1 MHHNLVNFYAIQRS
15 KNKIIYDPIVLN
27 RVTCKGYFVTFSYL
41 PASGV
46 PLVSPC
52 SLSHRIELAH
62 SLCPLPACMLM
73 QCNARGLRLKSRRIH
88 NVFTG
93 TTYSFCTSGY
103 SPVSIIYDHE
113 SPSFKILKLP
123 LSNEERWFSFAWFM
137 WRREADWDRTF
148 ITSHWQDEELIVSN
162 IMRLCRV
169 AIWKGQINVRNSI
182 KNNKL
187 HSKAVYMCVLDP

>member
-1 MHHNLVNFYAIQRS
+1 MLPTCRIIIWSVSTLIS
-15 KNKIIYDPIVLN
+15 GPKIKLSMITLN
-27 RVTCKGYFVTFSYL
+27 RVVTCKDDSVIIFSYL
-41 PASGV
+41 PARGV

-123 LSNEERWFSFAWFM
+123 LSNEER
-137 WRREADWDRTF
+137 
-148 ITSHWQDEELIVSN
+148 
-162 IMRLCRV
+162 
-169 AIWKGQINVRNSI
+169 
-182 KNNKL
+182 
-187 HSKAVYMCVLDP
+187 